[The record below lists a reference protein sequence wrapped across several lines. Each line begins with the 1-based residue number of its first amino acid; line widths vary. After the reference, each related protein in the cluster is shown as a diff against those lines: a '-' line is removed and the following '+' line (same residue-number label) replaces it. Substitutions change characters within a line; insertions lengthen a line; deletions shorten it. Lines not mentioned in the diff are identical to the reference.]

1 MLDATER
8 KTLAWCMFGAGVLC
22 LIPGEIPKGPALL
35 DYVRQVVGRLL
46 DHHATHGAW
55 GICMLMVAH
64 HLWRLRK
71 EQTETQTETQTE
83 SQTETP
89 VQSQG

>member
-8 KTLAWCMFGAGVLC
+8 KTLVWCTFLAGVLC
-22 LIPGEIPKGPALL
+22 LIPGEIPKGPAPL

-55 GICMLMVAH
+55 AISIALIAYHV
-64 HLWRLRK
+64 RQSRK
-71 EQTETQTETQTE
+71 ERVEPVLQT
-83 SQTETP
+83 
-89 VQSQG
+89 QG